1 MGTGARVI
9 IAIALF
15 AAMGVGW
22 LALQHLS
29 FERDRT
35 LSEWRSLSEA
45 EDLLRQKPVPEAWPA
60 GLFMSERGLNTALE
74 SLKDA
79 QIAYDPKFK
88 AGEDTVVH
96 LRNVSVD
103 FQPGFAWAFLRL
115 EAYSKERDL
124 TVKFDG
130 QASLVFKGIEE
141 GANGDAQAVFALSLL
156 RLDPEFGCT
165 HPVRAAGF

>member
-35 LSEWRSLSEA
+35 LSESEA

-60 GLFMSERGLNTALE
+60 GLFISERGLNTAL
-74 SLKDA
+74 
-79 QIAYDPKFK
+79 
-88 AGEDTVVH
+88 
-96 LRNVSVD
+96 
-103 FQPGFAWAFLRL
+103 
-115 EAYSKERDL
+115 
-124 TVKFDG
+124 
-130 QASLVFKGIEE
+130 
-141 GANGDAQAVFALSLL
+141 
-156 RLDPEFGCT
+156 
-165 HPVRAAGF
+165 